1 MLVADSGF
9 FQLVTTIFNA
19 TPEWAKAYNRR
30 GISTTVEFLDP
41 PLGMTQHKRNKASPR
56 TTSNTQNPWYVS
68 VSQ

>member
-19 TPEWAKAYNRR
+19 APEWAKAYNRR

-41 PLGMTQHKRNKASPR
+41 PLGMTQH
-56 TTSNTQNPWYVS
+56 
-68 VSQ
+68 